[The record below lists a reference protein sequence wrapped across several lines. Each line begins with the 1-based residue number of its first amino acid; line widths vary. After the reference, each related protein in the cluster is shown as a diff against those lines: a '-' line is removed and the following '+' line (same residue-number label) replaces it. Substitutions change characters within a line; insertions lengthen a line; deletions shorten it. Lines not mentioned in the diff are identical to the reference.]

1 MEEKL
6 LLLGLYLKQKGT
18 FRATKWLEEFPEIET
33 LIREYQEKPSH
44 LKELA
49 EEELE
54 KAQKAKIQI
63 LFIKDEDFP
72 QELKEIPY
80 PPLFLYVKGKLS
92 QGKKFAIVGTRK
104 PTPYGKEVASLF
116 AEALLE
122 GGLTLVSGLARG
134 IDTIVHRVSVEK
146 KGQTIAILGSG
157 LDVIYPP
164 ENRELYHQIL
174 ETGGAVISEFPLGTK
189 PRKENFPRR
198 NRLITGLSLGVLVI
212 EAGERSGTLITARW
226 AQEQGK
232 EVFAVPG
239 NIFSAQSKGTNF
251 LLKEGAIP
259 VSHPREILEYYG
271 IDTEPSKTPS
281 KKEEKLSPEEELLL
295 SLLSEGPLHF
305 EVLVERSSLSAPEL
319 LQILTELE
327 FKGLIKGLPGKFYQ
341 RALS

>member
-18 FRATKWLEEFPEIET
+18 FRATKWLEEFPEVEA
-33 LIREYQEKPSH
+33 LLKEYQEKPSH

-49 EEELE
+49 ERELE
-54 KAQKAKIQI
+54 RAQKAKIQL
-63 LFIKDEDFP
+63 LFIKDEAFP

-80 PPLFLYVKGKLS
+80 PPIFLYVKGNLP

-104 PTPYGKEVASLF
+104 PTPYGKEVANLF

-122 GGLTLVSGLARG
+122 GGLILVSGLARG

-212 EAGERSGTLITARW
+212 EAGERSGTLITAKW

-239 NIFSAQSKGTNF
+239 NIFSVQSRGTNF

-271 IDTEPSKTPS
+271 IDTKPSKTPS
-281 KKEEKLSPEEELLL
+281 KREEKLSSEEELLL

-327 FKGLIKGLPGKFYQ
+327 FKGIIKSLPGKFYQ
-341 RALS
+341 KALS

>member
-18 FRATKWLEEFPEIET
+18 FRATKWLDEFPEVEA
-33 LIREYQEKPSH
+33 LLEWYQEKPAF
-44 LKELA
+44 LKDLA
-49 EEELE
+49 ERELE
-54 KAQKAKIQI
+54 KAQKSKIQI
-63 LFIKDEDFP
+63 LFIKDDGFP
-72 QELKEIPY
+72 LALKEIPY
-80 PPLFLYVKGKLS
+80 PPLFLYVRGTLS
-92 QGKKFAIVGTRK
+92 SESKIAIVGSRK
-104 PTPYGKEVASLF
+104 PTPYGKEVAGLF

-122 GGLTLVSGLARG
+122 GGITLVSGLARG

-146 KGQTIAILGSG
+146 KRQTIAFLGSG
-157 LDVIYPP
+157 IDVIYPP
-164 ENRELYHQIL
+164 ENRDLYHQIL

-226 AQEQGK
+226 AQDQGK

-239 NIFSAQSKGTNF
+239 NIFSAQSRGTNF

-271 IDTEPSKTPS
+271 LEAKTPKPPS
-281 KKEEKLSPEEELLL
+281 QREEELSPEERLLL

-305 EVLVERSSLSAPEL
+305 EVLTEKTAFSAPQL
-319 LQILTELE
+319 LQVLTELE
-327 FKGLIKGLPGKFYQ
+327 FKGLIKSLPGKFYQ